1 MKQAT
6 RKKIGAI
13 AILVLMFI
21 YAILATTFA
30 AANLATSSGWVHLV
44 YFLLTG
50 LLWILPAMLIIRW
63 MLRPDS

>member
-1 MKQAT
+1 MKQTT

-30 AANLATSSGWVHLV
+30 SANLAQSSGWVHLV

-50 LLWILPAMLIIRW
+50 LLWVLPAMLIIRW